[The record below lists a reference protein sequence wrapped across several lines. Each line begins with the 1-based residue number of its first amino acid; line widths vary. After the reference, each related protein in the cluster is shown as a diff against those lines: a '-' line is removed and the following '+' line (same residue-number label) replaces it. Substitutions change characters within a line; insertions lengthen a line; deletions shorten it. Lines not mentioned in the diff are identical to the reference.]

1 MFPHSFQFSSST
13 RSPLIPWLLV
23 GLMVLALAPATAS
36 AMPGRG
42 QEPQPVTQDLR
53 SPDQVSPAAKQF
65 IGGPRMSLN
74 TPAAVDVSKY
84 VDTTTK
90 VYGTPGPAYGT
101 HGPLPTTGALPTTQV
116 QSPSSGD
123 DVDVWLIVGIGAAL
137 LAACA
142 AGIGVAGRTKI
153 RTVRHA

>member
-1 MFPHSFQFSSST
+1 MFPHSVKFSSST
-13 RSPLIPWLLV
+13 RSPFIPWLVV
-23 GLMVLALAPATAS
+23 GLMVLALAPAAAS

-53 SPDQVSPAAKQF
+53 SPDQVSPAQKQF
-65 IGGPRMSLN
+65 IGGPRMNLHAPVS
-74 TPAAVDVSKY
+74 VDASKY

-90 VYGTPGPAYGT
+90 VYAPAPVYGT

-142 AGIGVAGRTKI
+142 AGIGVARRTRI
-153 RTVRHA
+153 RTVRPA